1 MKKII
6 ERIYKGERV
15 SPWLGLLISFLS
27 VLLIQVLVDFQP
39 FDDAYITYRYAR
51 NLSNGLGFV
60 YNQGEK
66 VLGTTTPLFT
76 LLLAAVGCLTRPAYI
91 PLASYALS
99 IIADTISLWLLFC
112 LSEKIFNNKWIAF
125 LSSAVF
131 LLQPFRLD
139 VASGGME
146 TSLFIT
152 SLLLTYYSYL
162 VKKRSYSTAIWAGL
176 AALIRP
182 DAALALLPVFGD
194 WFFKDWR
201 ACLKAG
207 FLTLLVLSPWLIWS
221 TAYFGL
227 PIPHSLLAKSVTYKN
242 PPGHAAFFLLTFWG
256 TGTQGPYSSPWV
268 LLPILLFG
276 VPVLTLGLIVLA
288 RQKSSGWILGAYPV
302 LYTLVMALINPSMI
316 FSWYFLPL
324 IPGMLVLTL
333 GLIWFGAKL
342 ERKTKLYMLSTLS
355 LLLILVP
362 GVLLHQYPSSLVS
375 RTREASFWEAC
386 RQIVDHELVGKTVLA
401 PDIGV
406 IGWCLEEASIL
417 DPIGLVSPESL
428 PYAEDLPSGQL
439 VSLKLIREEKPEY
452 IITLDHFLTPE
463 ILGGVEF
470 PKPYHLLYQETLTIA
485 EDTHFIYVFQL
496 EN

>member
-1 MKKII
+1 MKKINGFLFKKEAI
-6 ERIYKGERV
+6 
-15 SPWLGLLISFLS
+15 SPWIGLLISSLS

-51 NLSNGLGFV
+51 NLSHGLGFV

-76 LLLAAVGCLTRPAYI
+76 LLLAAIGYLTRPAYI

-99 IIADTISLWLLFC
+99 VIADIISVWL
-112 LSEKIFNNKWIAF
+112 IFRLTDSIFKSKWIAI

-131 LLQPFRLD
+131 LLQPFRLN

-182 DAALALLPVFGD
+182 DAVLALLPVYGD
-194 WFFKDWR
+194 WLFKDWR
-201 ACLKAG
+201 TCLKAG
-207 FLTLLVLSPWLIWS
+207 LLTLLVVSPWLIWS

-227 PIPHSLLAKSVTYKN
+227 PIPHSLLAKSITYKN
-242 PPGHAAFFLLTFWG
+242 PPGHAAFFLLTFLG

-276 VPVLTLGLIVLA
+276 VPVLTLGMIVLS
-288 RQKSSGWILGAYPV
+288 RQKSSGWILGAYPA
-302 LYTLVMALINPSMI
+302 LYTLVMALINPAMI

-324 IPGMLVLTL
+324 IPGMVVLTM

-342 ERKTKLYMLSTLS
+342 ERKTRLLLLSVIS
-355 LLLILVP
+355 LFLILVP
-362 GVLLHQYPSSLVS
+362 GVLLHQSPSSLVS

-386 RQIVDHELVGKTVLA
+386 EQIVDHELVGKTVLA

-406 IGWCLEEASIL
+406 IGWCLEEARIL

-428 PYAEDLPSGQL
+428 PYAEDLPPGQL
-439 VSLKLIREEKPEY
+439 VSLALIRDKEPDY

-463 ILGGVEF
+463 ILEGVEF
-470 PKPYHLLYQETLTIA
+470 PKPYHLLYQEALMIA
-485 EDTHFIYVFQL
+485 GDTHFIYVFQL

>member
-6 ERIYKGERV
+6 ERIFKDEPI
-15 SPWLGLLISFLS
+15 SPWLGLLISFIS
-27 VLLIQVLVDFQP
+27 VLLIQILVEFQP
-39 FDDAYITYRYAR
+39 FDDAFITYRYAR

-76 LLLAAVGCLTRPAYI
+76 LLLAAIGYLTHPSYI

-99 IIADTISLWLLFC
+99 IIADTISVWLIFC
-112 LSEKIFNNKWIAF
+112 LADSFFKSKWIAL
-125 LSSAVF
+125 LSSVVF
-131 LLQPFRLD
+131 LLQPFRLI

-162 VKKRSYSTAIWAGL
+162 VQKRSLFTAIWAGL
-176 AALIRP
+176 AVLIRP
-182 DAALALLPVFGD
+182 DAVLALLPVFGD
-194 WFFKDWR
+194 WLFKDWR
-201 ACLKAG
+201 SCLKAG
-207 FLTLLVLSPWLIWS
+207 VLTLLVISPWLIWS

-227 PIPHSLLAKSVTYKN
+227 PLPHSLLAKSITYKN
-242 PPGHAAFFLLTFWG
+242 SPGHAAFFLLTFLG
-256 TGTQGPYSSPWV
+256 TGTQGPYSSPWI

-288 RQKSSGWILGAYPV
+288 KQKSSGWILGAYPA

-324 IPGMLVLTL
+324 IPGMVVLTM
-333 GLIWFGAKL
+333 GLIWFGANL
-342 ERKTKLYMLSTLS
+342 ERKTRLLLLSVLS
-355 LLLILVP
+355 LFLILVP
-362 GVLLHQYPSSLVS
+362 GILLHQSPSSLVS
-375 RTREASFWEAC
+375 RAREASFWEAC
-386 RQIVDHELVGKTVLA
+386 EQIVDHKLIGKTVLA

-406 IGWCLEEASIL
+406 IGWCLEEVRIL

-428 PYAEDLPSGQL
+428 PYAEDLPPDQL
-439 VSLKLIREEKPEY
+439 VSLELIRDKGPDY

-463 ILGGVEF
+463 ILEGFDF
-470 PKPYHLLYQETLTIA
+470 PKPYDLLYQETLNIA
-485 EDTHFIYVFQL
+485 GDIHFIYVFQL
-496 EN
+496 EG